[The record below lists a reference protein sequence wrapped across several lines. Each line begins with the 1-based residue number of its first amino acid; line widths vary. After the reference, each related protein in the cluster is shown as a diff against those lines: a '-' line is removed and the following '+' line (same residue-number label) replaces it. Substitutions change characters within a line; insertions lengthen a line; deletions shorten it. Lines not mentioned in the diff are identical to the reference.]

1 VVVSTD
7 AQLIAQLR
15 TDDSGDSLRELYRS
29 YSGELFGFALNA
41 LGERGAAEELVQEV
55 FTRAW
60 RHAERYDP
68 TRASVRTWLYQ
79 IARHAIIDLRRR
91 ASVRP
96 GLPRHELEP
105 SEEAAGETLEQAMLG
120 WQVAT
125 ALERLTPEHRQM
137 IRLAHLQGMTMRE
150 IAEQTRL
157 PVGTVKSRTW
167 YALRALRL
175 VLEEMGVR

>member
-1 VVVSTD
+1 MATD
-7 AQLIAQLR
+7 AQLIERLT
-15 TDDSGDSLRELYRS
+15 TDESGDALRALYRT
-29 YSGELFGFALNA
+29 YSGELFGFAVNA

-68 TRASVRTWLYQ
+68 ARASVRTWLYQ

-96 GLPRHELEP
+96 TLALHEPTASQEP
-105 SEEAAGETLEQAMLG
+105 VGESIEQAMLG

-125 ALERLTPEHRQM
+125 ALERLSPDHRQM
-137 IRLAHLQGMTMRE
+137 IRLAHLQVFRNSLVNQFFAGQIE
-150 IAEQTRL
+150 KFQSL
-157 PVGTVKSRTW
+157 QSTV
-167 YALRALRL
+167 
-175 VLEEMGVR
+175 